1 MAESSRMT
9 TLSDPVAAI
18 EAMTFVHDADLAPDG
33 SRVAWC
39 TSRTE
44 GDCERI
50 TLRITT
56 LGECDA
62 TEVDW
67 GTRNQHPAWSP
78 DGTRI
83 AFISELND
91 TPQVALLTL
100 DSMRVDQLTDL
111 PQGVTGRPVWSPD
124 GRRLAYTAP
133 PAARREAGTPYRVTR
148 AIGWLDDVGLVDD
161 ATADIYIIEC
171 DSGRHDRLT
180 ADAWVNGTPS
190 WREDSA
196 ELVYIATCGPDEW
209 DPTCVV
215 RGVALDGTVRDL
227 AQLSDALGIAALAGG
242 DVAVT
247 SLGFATPALGELY
260 VVRAGREIESRTG
273 ELALDVT
280 GDVIGDMPVPFAD
293 PDDRLLVVGDEAF
306 VRTQTRDRLQIQR
319 VSLHGSPQR
328 AEVVIDEG
336 CAYPLAVAGGRLL
349 YASGTLTSTPDLSVR
364 DLASGVTTRVS
375 FTAEQNARVLRGVE
389 VEELALS
396 AGDGPDVQIKFL
408 RPRDCD
414 GALPT
419 VLLIHGG
426 PKSAFGQSFFADAQL
441 LCEAGFG
448 VLLVNPRG
456 SRGYGAD
463 FASAITGNWGG
474 DDYADLMAAVDV
486 AVDRGMAD
494 PDRLGV
500 SGLSY
505 GAFMSAWMVTHTNRF
520 RAAVI
525 ENPVTNF
532 WSMYGTSDIG
542 LVFVP
547 EILDG
552 TPQEAMQ
559 TYLRS
564 SPISEAHRCVT
575 PTLLV
580 LGEED
585 HRCPP
590 EQGLQFY
597 AQLKRAG
604 CTAELLMLPGSAH
617 AGSISGPVGVRR
629 AQNEAL
635 VDWMTRYVAD

>member
-1 MAESSRMT
+1 MAESSRLT
-9 TLSDPVAAI
+9 ALSAPVAAI
-18 EAMTFVHDADLAPDG
+18 EAMTFVHGADLSPDG

-39 TSRTE
+39 VSRIE
-44 GDCERI
+44 GDDECI
-50 TLRITT
+50 TLRITIV
-56 LGECDA
+56 GERDA

-67 GTRNQHPAWSP
+67 GKGHQHPVWSP

-83 AFISELND
+83 AFVSDVDD
-91 TPQVALLTL
+91 TAQLAVLTL
-100 DSMRVDQLTDL
+100 DSMHVGQITDL

-124 GRRLAYTAP
+124 GRRIAYTAP
-133 PAARREAGTPYRVTR
+133 PARRKDGAPYRITR
-148 AIGWLDDVGLVDD
+148 AIGWLDGVGLVDD
-161 ATADIYIIEC
+161 ATAEIYVVEC
-171 DSGRHDRLT
+171 ESGRHDRLT
-180 ADAWVNGTPS
+180 DDAWVNGTPS
-190 WREDSA
+190 WQPDSA
-196 ELVYIATCGPDEW
+196 ALVYLAASGPDEW
-209 DPTCVV
+209 DPTYVV
-215 RGVALDGTVRDL
+215 RRVTLDGTVRDA
-227 AQLSDALGIAALAGG
+227 AQLPDALAVAALADGE
-242 DVAVT
+242 VAVT
-247 SLGFATPALGELY
+247 SLGFVTSALGELF
-260 VVRAGREIESRTG
+260 VVRTTGEIESRTN

-280 GDVIGDMPVPFAD
+280 GDVLGDMPVPYTD
-293 PDDRLLVVGDEAF
+293 PEDRLVVSGGEAF
-306 VRTQTRDRLQIQR
+306 VRTQSGDRLQIRR
-319 VSLHGSPQR
+319 VALNGTSQS
-328 AEVVIDEG
+328 ASVVVDGG
-336 CAYPLAVAGGRLL
+336 CAYPLAVANGRLL
-349 YASGTLTSTPDLSVR
+349 YAGGTLTSPPDLSVR
-364 DLASGVTTRVS
+364 DLATGATTRVS
-375 FTAEQNARVLRGVE
+375 FTAEQNARVLRGVD
-389 VEELALS
+389 VEELSLPAVGRP
-396 AGDGPDVQIKFL
+396 AVQIKFL
-408 RPRDCD
+408 RPRGCE

-456 SRGYGAD
+456 SRGYGVD

-474 DDYADLMAAVDV
+474 DDYADLMDSVDLAVDK
-486 AVDRGMAD
+486 GLAD

-505 GAFMSAWMVTHTNRF
+505 GGFMSAWMVTHTNRF

-552 TPQEAMQ
+552 TPQVAME

-564 SPISEAHRCVT
+564 SPVSEAHRCIT
-575 PTLLV
+575 PTLIV

-590 EQGLQFY
+590 EQGRQFY

-604 CTAELLMLPGSAH
+604 CIAELLMLPGASH
-617 AGSISGPVGVRR
+617 AGSTFGPVEVRR

-635 VDWMTRYVAD
+635 VDWMTRHVAD